1 MDQGTSTQPASREI
15 LPADTLAQT
24 VEPVDTVETL
34 RATLSNLIS
43 TTGAEIDNQT
53 REIDGLRA
61 GSRLAAEIVA
71 EISRTMSSRLDANS
85 YDFGNSYGA
94 GALERVNETADRLRA
109 RAGVQGSIMV
119 SMVEWLLPSL
129 WREAF
134 VDSLRDII
142 RDEVRDEIRDEIR
155 EEIEDEVRDSVRDEV
170 RDALSSVG
178 DALDEIESAV
188 STVRDAVEE
197 I

>member
-1 MDQGTSTQPASREI
+1 MHQPAAGEI

-43 TTGAEIDNQT
+43 TTGAEIDNQS

-61 GSRLAAEIVA
+61 SSRLAAEILA
-71 EISRTMSSRLDANS
+71 EISRTMSNRLDANS

-94 GALERVNETADRLRA
+94 GALELVNETTDRLRQ
-109 RAGVQGSIMV
+109 RVSVQGSVMV
-119 SMVEWLLPSL
+119 SMVEWLLPSM

-134 VDSLRDII
+134 VDSIRDII
-142 RDEVRDEIRDEIR
+142 RDEVRGEVAEEIR
-155 EEIEDEVRDSVRDEV
+155 EEIEDEIRDEIRDEV
-170 RDALSSVG
+170 RDALSGVG

-188 STVRDAVEE
+188 STVRDAVDEV
-197 I
+197 